1 MFENVL
7 NTKAREALNRIAD
20 VVNSEGFYMAGGTG
34 LALQVGHR
42 ISEDL
47 DFFKDISFDPNLLLS
62 QLKVRASAIED
73 VSITRDTL
81 LCLIEGA
88 KCSFFS
94 YDVPLLFP
102 EIDYMNLKI
111 ADWRDII
118 AEKVKTISQRGS
130 KKDFYDIYFAISA
143 NRLSMKETVDLFKRR
158 FGHTNLNF
166 YHVLRSLTF
175 FEDAENEPDPQ
186 LTKDHYF
193 QWEELKAFFTNRAKE
208 FEELFGE

>member
-1 MFENVL
+1 
-7 NTKAREALNRIAD
+7 
-20 VVNSEGFYMAGGTG
+20 MAGGTG
-34 LALQVGHR
+34 LALQTGHR
-42 ISEDL
+42 VSEDM
-47 DFFKDISFDPNLLLS
+47 DFFKSASFDPNLLLS
-62 QLKVRASAIED
+62 RLKVRVSAIED

-88 KCSFFS
+88 KCSFFF

-102 EIDYMNLKI
+102 EIDYRNIKI

-118 AEKVKTISQRGS
+118 AEKVKTVSQRGS
-130 KKDFYDIYFAISA
+130 KKDFYDIYYAIIT
-143 NRLSMKETVDLFKRR
+143 NRLSIKETVDLFKRR

-186 LTKDHYF
+186 LTKGHYLK
-193 QWEELKAFFTNRAKE
+193 WEEVKAFFASGARE
-208 FEELFGE
+208 FEKLFGE

>member
-1 MFENVL
+1 MFENAL
-7 NTKAREALNRIAD
+7 NTKARGTLNRIAA

-34 LALQVGHR
+34 LALQMGHR

-47 DFFKDISFDPNLLLS
+47 DFFKNISFDPGLLLS
-62 QLKVRASAIED
+62 QLKDQVNVIED

-81 LCLIEGA
+81 LCLIEEV

-118 AEKVKTISQRGS
+118 AEKLKTISQRGS
-130 KKDFYDIYFAISA
+130 KKDFYDIYYAIIA
-143 NRLSMKETVDLFKRR
+143 NRLSIKETVDLFKRR

-193 QWEELKAFFTNRAKE
+193 QWEEIKAFFANRAKE
-208 FEELFGE
+208 FEKQFEE

>member
-7 NTKAREALNRIAD
+7 NPKAREALNRIAA
-20 VVNSEGFYMAGGTG
+20 VINLERFYMAGGTG
-34 LALQVGHR
+34 LALQMGHR

-47 DFFKDISFDPNLLLS
+47 DFFKNISFDPGFLLS
-62 QLKVRASAIED
+62 RLKDQVSVIED

-81 LCLIEGA
+81 LCLIEGV

-94 YDVPLLFP
+94 YDVSLLFP

-130 KKDFYDIYFAISA
+130 KKDFYDIYYAIKT
-143 NRLSMKETVDLFKRR
+143 NRLSIKETVDLFKRR
-158 FGHTNLNF
+158 FRHTNLNF

-186 LTKDHYF
+186 LIN
-193 QWEELKAFFTNRAKE
+193 EGS
-208 FEELFGE
+208 LFSIGRGKSFLCEWSKGI